1 MDRTTDDK
9 PIAEIMNLFPTP
21 LLYGALD
28 RDLTEAERNCIDG
41 LCEVH
46 NMRSNG
52 NANSISKDTYVL
64 RQPQL
69 QDLSLWLT
77 KMTNQ
82 FMYNIFAPEG
92 EFGLYITQ
100 SWLNVT
106 KPGQFHHRHRHPN
119 SVFSGTFYVQ
129 TIPNDTIQVFS
140 NIMSHPLLYAYDCDF
155 KNQNMH
161 NAFSYSQPIKTNSIV
176 IFSSNLEH
184 RVPTNNS
191 NKTRISL
198 AFNTFL
204 RGKVGNSTD
213 LTELVL
219 Q

>member
-9 PIAEIMNLFPTP
+9 PVAEIMNLFPTP
-21 LLYGALD
+21 LLYGTLD

-41 LCEVH
+41 LCKDV
-46 NMRSNG
+46 RGNG
-52 NANSISKDTYVL
+52 TANSISNDTYVL
-64 RQPQL
+64 RQPEV
-69 QDLSLWLT
+69 QDLNAWLT

-106 KPGQFHHRHRHPN
+106 KPKQFHHRHRHPN
-119 SVFSGTFYVQ
+119 SVFSGTFYIK

-161 NAFSYSQPIKTNSIV
+161 NAFSYSQPVKTNSLV

-191 NKTRISL
+191 NETRISL

-204 RGKVGNSTD
+204 RGKVGNSVD